1 MDNFQNYCKNCFEQL
16 NNSFVCPHCNFDN
29 STQNDTQFLPTGY
42 FLCERYIIGRVV
54 ETYSDGVVYSAYDK
68 IIGARITVKEYLPRN
83 LANRLEGNTDVHI
96 RERYREQYD
105 KEKREF
111 IKLWQTLQKIRNL
124 SAIIPVYD
132 VFEANETAYSVSEY
146 FESVTLRDYLL
157 HQSDG
162 MTDWEKARI
171 MFMPV
176 LTTIE
181 TLHANGIIHGAIC
194 PDNLILCRDGKVRLV
209 GFEVPDATKA
219 GTDLEFDVKD
229 GYTAIEQYQNSYKI
243 GTHTDLYAFTACI
256 YRSLVGNN
264 PPDAPS
270 RETNDKLMIPNTVAE
285 KIPVYVI
292 KALGSGLQIK
302 PERRTKTA
310 EELRDRLNA
319 NPSVSATA
327 TAEAIKQ
334 SVSQPSSVVS
344 QNTEDFKVSKADNE
358 KRQKEEDEKKK
369 KKKTAIIVSVVA
381 VVLVLA
387 VVGTVVGV
395 KFANSKKNEEA
406 PSVSL
411 QQYEVPDFS
420 SVGYSKSDIEQ
431 NAVWNKQFK
440 ITYTEEYSSDFEEG
454 IIFGQ
459 SVSPG
464 QTVSEGS
471 SIVLTVSKG
480 THMEKL
486 PDVGGLAEKD
496 AVETLEKLGFKVKVV
511 PIANDGTNAENTVK
525 KNFGMSPSAGSEYEV
540 GKEVIIQVYEK
551 ATTAPPTTEPSTEET
566 TEDPTKNQ
574 IIIS

>member
-327 TAEAIKQ
+327 TAEAIKP

-358 KRQKEEDEKKK
+358 KRQKEEDEKKR

-387 VVGTVVGV
+387 VVGTVV
-395 KFANSKKNEEA
+395 
-406 PSVSL
+406 
-411 QQYEVPDFS
+411 
-420 SVGYSKSDIEQ
+420 
-431 NAVWNKQFK
+431 VWNKQFK

>member
-1 MDNFQNYCKNCFEQL
+1 M
-16 NNSFVCPHCNFDN
+16 
-29 STQNDTQFLPTGY
+29 
-42 FLCERYIIGRVV
+42 
-54 ETYSDGVVYSAYDK
+54 YSAYDK

-327 TAEAIKQ
+327 TAEAIKP

-358 KRQKEEDEKKK
+358 KRQKEEDEKKR